1 MIKIL
6 SAIFIKSRD
15 FSNPEVCRYYGIL
28 CGGVGIFLN
37 LLLFV
42 FKFIAGTLC
51 GSVAITADAF
61 NNLSDGGSSLISLI
75 GFKIS
80 GKKPDPDHPF
90 GHGRYEHI
98 AGLIVSFLVIL
109 MGTELAKTSVGKIIS
124 LDTIEFSVLSIAILC
139 ASIIIK
145 LYMAYY
151 NFSVG
156 KKVQSSS
163 MKATGTDSISDAL
176 STTIILASMML
187 SEFADINIDAWCGC
201 LVSIFIIVAGIRAA
215 KDTISPLLGQK
226 AKPETIKE
234 ITQIVL
240 GFPEAIGIHDLVVHD
255 YGCGAMM
262 VSLHVEVDANGNILD
277 MHDAI
282 DNMEREI
289 AQRLSCNATIHMD
302 PVEKDN
308 PEIESIKSFVGEYLS
323 KHFDGISM
331 HDFRMVKGQT
341 HTNIIFDI
349 LVPYSEKNPERVTDA
364 LKKRVTEYNSNYF
377 AVINVDRN
385 F

>member
-15 FSNPEVCRYYGIL
+15 FSNPAVCRAYGIL
-28 CGGVGIFLN
+28 CGSVGIFLN
-37 LLLFV
+37 LLLFA
-42 FKFIAGTLC
+42 FKFFAGMIS

-98 AGLIVSFLVIL
+98 AGLIVSFLVVL
-109 MGTELAKTSVGKIIS
+109 MGTELAKASVSKIFS
-124 LDTIEFSVLSIAILC
+124 PVTVDFSVLSVVILC
-139 ASIIIK
+139 ASIAIK

-156 KKVQSSS
+156 KKVSSSS
-163 MKATGTDSISDAL
+163 MKAASADSISDAL
-176 STTIILASMML
+176 ATTLILVSMLL

-201 LVSIFIIVAGIRAA
+201 LVSIFIIVAGVRAA
-215 KDTISPLLGQK
+215 ADTISPLLGQK
-226 AKPETIKE
+226 ADPQTIKE
-234 ITQIVL
+234 ITEIVL
-240 GFPEAIGIHDLVVHD
+240 AFPEAIGIHDLVVHD

-262 VSLHVEVDANGNILD
+262 VSLHVEVDAGGNILE

-289 AQRLSCNATIHMD
+289 AQKLSCNATIHMD
-302 PVEKDN
+302 PIEKDN
-308 PEIESIKSFVGEYLS
+308 PEIEQIKNFVGEYLYT
-323 KHFDGISM
+323 HFPEISM

-349 LVPYSEKNPERVTDA
+349 LVPYSEKKPESIICA
-364 LKKRVTEYNSNYF
+364 LKQRVSEYDKNYF
-377 AVINVDRN
+377 AVINVDRS